1 MLFIF
6 KSELIVEKVLE
17 LSNSEAAWVQMAF
30 YGGYFSMALPAAL
43 FIRKYD
49 YKKGILVGLAL
60 YSIGSLIFY
69 PATTTQEFWFFC
81 LGLYIIT
88 FGLAFLETTAN
99 PYILSMGNPKY
110 AIQRLNLAQFFNP
123 LGSVKDR
130 IGLAMIDQAEK
141 EKKINSDTTIIE
153 PTSGN
158 TGIALAFVCAT
169 RGYKLILTMPSS
181 MSLERKKMLNFFG
194 AKIILTPKEMG
205 MFGAIDRAKQI
216 NKNTPNSL
224 ILDQFSNKANP
235 SIHYNTT
242 AKEIWEG
249 VDGKIDNLISGV
261 GTGGTISGVGAFLK
275 EKNKNIKIIAVEPE
289 DSAVISGREAGS
301 HSIQGIGAGFIPKNL
316 DVSIID
322 EILSIS
328 NNSAFFFSREL
339 AKCEGIPGGISTGA
353 AIAAA
358 IEVHERKEMQNL
370 CSVIIVPSFAE
381 RYLSTELFNE
391 S

>member
-1 MLFIF
+1 MLFKNRKVFDSIDQTIGNTPMVRLKNLKKKF
-6 KSELIVEKVLE
+6 NLNGQLIAKLE
-17 LSNSEAAWVQMAF
+17 
-30 YGGYFSMALPAAL
+30 
-43 FIRKYD
+43 
-49 YKKGILVGLAL
+49 
-60 YSIGSLIFY
+60 
-69 PATTTQEFWFFC
+69 
-81 LGLYIIT
+81 
-88 FGLAFLETTAN
+88 
-99 PYILSMGNPKY
+99 
-110 AIQRLNLAQFFNP
+110 FFNP

-130 IGLAMIDQAEK
+130 IGLAMIDQAEE
-141 EKKINSDTTIIE
+141 EKRINSETTIIE

-181 MSLERKKMLNFFG
+181 MSLERRKMLNFFG

-205 MFGAIDRAKQI
+205 MFGAINKAKQI
-216 NKNTPNSL
+216 NKDIPNSI

-235 SIHYNTT
+235 STHYNTT
-242 AKEIWEG
+242 AREIWDG
-249 VDGKIDNLISGV
+249 VDGKIDYFISGV

-275 EKNKNIKIIAVEPE
+275 EKKKNIKIIAVEPE

-322 EILSIS
+322 ETLSIS

-358 IEVHERKEMQNL
+358 IEIHEKTEMHNL
-370 CSVIIVPSFAE
+370 CSVIIIPSFAE

-391 S
+391 P

>member
-1 MLFIF
+1 MLF
-6 KSELIVEKVLE
+6 KNKKVLDSIDQTIGNTPMVR
-17 LSNSEAAWVQMAF
+17 LQN
-30 YGGYFSMALPAAL
+30 L
-43 FIRKYD
+43 
-49 YKKGILVGLAL
+49 KKKFKFNG
-60 YSIGSLIFY
+60 
-69 PATTTQEFWFFC
+69 E
-81 LGLYIIT
+81 II
-88 FGLAFLETTAN
+88 AKLE
-99 PYILSMGNPKY
+99 
-110 AIQRLNLAQFFNP
+110 FFNP

-130 IGLAMIDQAEK
+130 IGLAMINQAER
-141 EKKINSDTTIIE
+141 EKKINSETTIIE

-205 MFGAIDRAKQI
+205 MFGAIDKAKQI
-216 NKNTPNSL
+216 NKNIPNSI

-242 AKEIWEG
+242 AKEIWDSVE
-249 VDGKIDNLISGV
+249 GKIDNLISGV
-261 GTGGTISGVGAFLK
+261 GTGGTISGVVAFLK
-275 EKNKNIKIIAVEPE
+275 EKNKKIKIIAVEPE

-301 HSIQGIGAGFIPKNL
+301 HSIQGIGAGFLPKNL
-316 DVSIID
+316 DINIID
-322 EILSIS
+322 ETLSIS

-353 AIAAA
+353 VVAAA
-358 IEVHERKEMQNL
+358 IEIHERKEMQNH

>member
-1 MLFIF
+1 LSF
-6 KSELIVEKVLE
+6 KNKKVFDSIDQTIGNTPMVRLKNLKKKFKLNGEIIAKLE
-17 LSNSEAAWVQMAF
+17 
-30 YGGYFSMALPAAL
+30 
-43 FIRKYD
+43 
-49 YKKGILVGLAL
+49 
-60 YSIGSLIFY
+60 
-69 PATTTQEFWFFC
+69 
-81 LGLYIIT
+81 
-88 FGLAFLETTAN
+88 
-99 PYILSMGNPKY
+99 
-110 AIQRLNLAQFFNP
+110 FFNP

-130 IGLAMIDQAEK
+130 IGLAMINQAER
-141 EKKINSDTTIIE
+141 EKKINSKTTIIE

-181 MSLERKKMLNFFG
+181 MSLERRKMLNFFG

-205 MFGAIDRAKQI
+205 MFGAIDKAKQI
-216 NKNTPNSL
+216 NKNTPNSI

-235 SIHYNTT
+235 SVHYHTT
-242 AKEIWEG
+242 AKEIWSG
-249 VDGKIDNLISGV
+249 LDGKIDNLISGV

-316 DVSIID
+316 DIGVID
-322 EILSIS
+322 ETLSIS

-358 IEVHERKEMQNL
+358 IEIHEKKEMRNL

>member
-1 MLFIF
+1 MLF
-6 KSELIVEKVLE
+6 KNKKVLDSIDQTIGNTPMVR
-17 LSNSEAAWVQMAF
+17 LQN
-30 YGGYFSMALPAAL
+30 L
-43 FIRKYD
+43 
-49 YKKGILVGLAL
+49 KKKFKFNG
-60 YSIGSLIFY
+60 
-69 PATTTQEFWFFC
+69 E
-81 LGLYIIT
+81 II
-88 FGLAFLETTAN
+88 AKLE
-99 PYILSMGNPKY
+99 
-110 AIQRLNLAQFFNP
+110 FFNP

-130 IGLAMIDQAEK
+130 IGLAMINQAER
-141 EKKINSDTTIIE
+141 EKKINSETTIIE

-205 MFGAIDRAKQI
+205 MFGAIDKAKQI
-216 NKNTPNSL
+216 NKNISNSI

-242 AKEIWEG
+242 AKEIWDSVE
-249 VDGKIDNLISGV
+249 GKIDNLISGV
-261 GTGGTISGVGAFLK
+261 GTGGTISGVGTFLK
-275 EKNKNIKIIAVEPE
+275 EKNKKIKIIAVEPE

-316 DVSIID
+316 DINIID
-322 EILSIS
+322 ETLSIS

-353 AIAAA
+353 VIAAA
-358 IEVHERKEMQNL
+358 IEIHERKEMQNH
-370 CSVIIVPSFAE
+370 CSVIIIPSFAE

>member
-1 MLFIF
+1 MLFKNRKVFDSIDQTIGNTPMVRLKNLKKKF
-6 KSELIVEKVLE
+6 NLNGQLIAKLE
-17 LSNSEAAWVQMAF
+17 
-30 YGGYFSMALPAAL
+30 
-43 FIRKYD
+43 
-49 YKKGILVGLAL
+49 
-60 YSIGSLIFY
+60 
-69 PATTTQEFWFFC
+69 
-81 LGLYIIT
+81 
-88 FGLAFLETTAN
+88 
-99 PYILSMGNPKY
+99 
-110 AIQRLNLAQFFNP
+110 FFNP

-130 IGLAMIDQAEK
+130 IGLAMIDQAEE
-141 EKKINSDTTIIE
+141 EKRINSETTIIE

-181 MSLERKKMLNFFG
+181 MSLERRKMLNFFG

-205 MFGAIDRAKQI
+205 MFGAINKAKEI
-216 NKNTPNSL
+216 NKNIPNSI

-242 AKEIWEG
+242 AKEIWDG
-249 VDGKIDNLISGV
+249 VDGKINNLISGV
-261 GTGGTISGVGAFLK
+261 GTGGTISGVGTFLK

-289 DSAVISGREAGS
+289 DSAVISGKEAGS

-322 EILSIS
+322 ETLSIS

-339 AKCEGIPGGISTGA
+339 ARCEGIPGGISTGA

-358 IEVHERKEMQNL
+358 IEIHERKEMQNL
-370 CSVIIVPSFAE
+370 CSVIIIPSFAE